1 MIHRILLTTVLLL
14 SASPFLSGQRLLE
27 PRELHERVAQGI
39 DLILRQEYV
48 RADSIFKEVT
58 IRYPES
64 PAGYLFRI
72 AVLQSKAL
80 DYEEILEQYELE
92 SLLDQAQKQIDEILR
107 RDPRDAWGHYFAGTL
122 HIYDSFARV
131 QRGDWFGGVTKG
143 LSAVSSFRN
152 ALEYDSALTDS
163 YAGIGTYLYWKS
175 KRTEFLHWLPFVSD
189 DREEGI
195 QYLRRCALRG
205 EYNKYVAINSLI
217 IVFLEEGKYEE
228 ANRYADTVLGLYP
241 RNRSFLWG
249 KATALDRMG
258 NPERAAGAYKRLL
271 NEILSDS
278 AENRYNELV
287 CRLNLSKNLL
297 HLGKLDETMEHLK
310 VVSAMSLN
318 SFKRHLRSRA
328 KPKIEEAQALLR
340 NRQKSSSH

>member
-1 MIHRILLTTVLLL
+1 MIHRIALIAAVLLGV
-14 SASPFLSGQRLLE
+14 SPFLSGQRLLE
-27 PRELHERVAQGI
+27 PRELHERVAQGLN
-39 DLILRQEYV
+39 LILLQEYA
-48 RADSIFKEVT
+48 RADSVFKDVT
-58 IRYPES
+58 IRYPET
-64 PAGYLFRI
+64 PVGYLFRI
-72 AVLQSKAL
+72 AVLQAKAL

-92 SLLDQAQKQIDEILR
+92 PLFVQAQTHIDEVLR
-107 RDPRDAWGHYFAGTL
+107 LDSHDAWGHYFAGTL

-131 QRGDWFGGVTKG
+131 QRGDWFGGVTKA

-152 ALEYDSALTDS
+152 ALEYDSSLTDS

-258 NPERAAGAYKRLL
+258 DPKRAADAYKRLL

-278 AENRYNELV
+278 IANRYNELV
-287 CRLNLSKNLL
+287 CRLNLSKNLF
-297 HLGKLDETMEHLK
+297 HLGRLDEAEGHLK
-310 VVSAMSLN
+310 VVSAMNVN

-328 KPKIEEAQALLR
+328 KLKIEEAQTLLQ
-340 NRQKSSSH
+340 NR